1 MALLPILLRKHRR
14 KTLSL
19 QSRRR
24 EWAKNAQ
31 PDHTIHAEFG
41 EFDERYA
48 KILKAKTLKAMNLV
62 AATNFLTET
71 AICKH

>member
-1 MALLPILLRKHRR
+1 MALLPILSRKHLR

-19 QSRRR
+19 QSRRG

-48 KILKAKTLKAMNLV
+48 KTLKAMNLV
-62 AATNFLTET
+62 AATNFQTET
-71 AICKH
+71 AVNKH